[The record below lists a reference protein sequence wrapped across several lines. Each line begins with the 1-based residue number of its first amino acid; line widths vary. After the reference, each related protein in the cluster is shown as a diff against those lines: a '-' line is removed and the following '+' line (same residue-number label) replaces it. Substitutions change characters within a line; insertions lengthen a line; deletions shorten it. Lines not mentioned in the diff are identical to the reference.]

1 MKNLLQILSAFTIFS
16 MTSFLAVN
24 VYAGPVDP
32 GGVDMGRCV
41 QHYGEGT
48 NRTSVCYDNGDSDSS
63 WSTRP
68 DTGDAVVKRG
78 AGSGRHGLWVTY
90 PGTLVGTTCQP
101 QGCSEDPEPANNPVT
116 EGCESSTER
125 CYDGNNLVYSCSK
138 CKQGY
143 ETWSYTATA
152 GKCEVTYNYCVKCE
166 MPADCEP
173 GTSEKTYTYDA
184 YTTTT
189 TTTVTWDQ
197 NSCDCKTSTSSS
209 SKCNAGYFGSGSNCT
224 KCPSDYPNGGGN
236 GTEDT
241 SCYRDCSVDCVED
254 ESWCPDNATCTY
266 GNEKSDG
273 TIHYPDTECPAEAQT
288 CSVKTITC
296 NSGYQKYND
305 NSDVCVLC
313 DANGHVNSENKCLC
327 NAGYYGTDG
336 SCSPC
341 PGLDDGDV
349 TSLEGATAI
358 EQCYIKHGIEGK
370 DMTGTFTYTNP
381 GESCSYKKTE

>member
-24 VYAGPVDP
+24 VYAGPVGP
-32 GGVDMGRCV
+32 GGVDTNEDCLGAGYSSEYTTLCTEEPVCCV
-41 QHYGEGT
+41 IPPADCSTCHTQPGPGPGEG
-48 NRTSVCYDNGDSDSS
+48 G
-63 WSTRP
+63 
-68 DTGDAVVKRG
+68 
-78 AGSGRHGLWVTY
+78 
-90 PGTLVGTTCQP
+90 GTTCQP
-101 QGCSEDPEPANNPVT
+101 QGCSEDPEPANDPVT

-125 CYDGNNLVYSCSK
+125 CYDGNHLVYSCSK

-166 MPADCEP
+166 MPADCKP
-173 GTSEKTYTYDA
+173 GTSTSEYTPPNGA

-189 TTTVTWDQ
+189 TTTVTWDE

-209 SKCNAGYFGSGSNCT
+209 SKCNSGFFGSGSNCT
-224 KCPSDYPNGGGN
+224 QCPDEYPNGGGN
-236 GTEDT
+236 NTEDT
-241 SCYRDCSVDCVED
+241 SCYRTCSVDCVED
-254 ESWCPDNATCTY
+254 ESLCPENATCTY

-273 TIHYPDTECPAEAQT
+273 TLYYPDTECPAEAQT
-288 CSVKTITC
+288 CSVETITC

-341 PGLDDGDV
+341 PGLDKGDV
-349 TSLEGATAI
+349 TSPEGATAI

>member
-32 GGVDMGRCV
+32 GGADMGLCV
-41 QHYGEGT
+41 QKYGEGT
-48 NRTSVCYDNGDSDSS
+48 NRTSVCYGNDVSDICCATTPDNC
-63 WSTRP
+63 
-68 DTGDAVVKRG
+68 DAECKT
-78 AGSGRHGLWVTY
+78 GSGSGGQGGE
-90 PGTLVGTTCQP
+90 GTGGGTTCQP
-101 QGCSEDPEPANNPVT
+101 QGCSEDPVPANNPVT

-166 MPADCEP
+166 MPADCKP
-173 GTSEKTYTYDA
+173 GTSTSTYTPPNGA

-189 TTTVTWDQ
+189 TTTVTWDD

-209 SKCNAGYFGSGSNCT
+209 SKCNSGFFGSGSNCT
-224 KCPSDYPNGGGN
+224 QCPDGYPNGGGN
-236 GTEDT
+236 NTEDT
-241 SCYRDCSVDCVED
+241 SCYITCSVDCVED
-254 ESWCPDNATCTY
+254 ESWCPENATCTY

-273 TIHYPDTECPAEAQT
+273 TLYYPATECPAEAQT
-288 CSVKTITC
+288 CSVETITC

-349 TSLEGATAI
+349 TSPEGATAI
-358 EQCYIKHGIEGK
+358 EQCYIKGGTKGK

-381 GESCSYKKTE
+381 GTSCSYKKTE